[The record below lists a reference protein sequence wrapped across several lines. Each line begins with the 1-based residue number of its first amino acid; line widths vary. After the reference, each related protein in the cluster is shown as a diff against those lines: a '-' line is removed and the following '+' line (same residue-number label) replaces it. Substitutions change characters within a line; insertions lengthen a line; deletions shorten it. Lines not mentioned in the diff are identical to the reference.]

1 MNRNEVGSFGIGLG
15 VGLLA
20 GAVLGLL
27 FAPQSGKE
35 TRTLIKDKA
44 EDLGAKVRGIVGKG
58 TLTDVKPK

>member
-1 MNRNEVGSFGIGLG
+1 MNKENLSSFGIGLG

-35 TRTLIKDKA
+35 TRKYIVDKA
-44 EDLGAKVRGIVGKG
+44 EEAGATVRGKLGMGVLK
-58 TLTDVKPK
+58 DVKPK